1 MSTKRVFLSQP
12 KVFKAM
18 ANEQLLISGIEYK
31 IRKLIEINQALSDE
45 NSRLK
50 HKVGDLTDEVLLLT
64 KRLQDRENKA
74 IKLSLA
80 NALEYKIG
88 VDKGKEKLAELIE
101 EIDRCIH
108 VLSD

>member
-45 NSRLK
+45 NKRLK
-50 HKVGDLTDEVLLLT
+50 HKVGGLTDEVLSLT
-64 KRLQDRENKA
+64 KRLQDRENRA

-101 EIDRCIH
+101 EIDRCID

>member
-31 IRKLIEINQALSDE
+31 IRKLIEVNQALSDE

-50 HKVGDLTDEVLLLT
+50 HKVGDLTDEVLSLT
-64 KRLQDRENKA
+64 QRLQDRENRA

-101 EIDRCIH
+101 EIDRCID